1 MSIDQVLLIAGTHG
15 NEINA
20 PWIFDQWSKNP
31 DLIDTY
37 KFNVLNRPWHIIASP
52 INNQIYI
59 VLKGPAGAIDDI
71 KIKINGAYAIEH
83 ASRGQARTAVL
94 SLKLAEADYLKKI
107 RQTEPILL
115 MDDLLSEL
123 DVNRKKLVMD
133 YISNYEQCIAT
144 SAETNLEINLS
155 LSNVNK
161 IIVENGNI
169 LKG

>member
-1 MSIDQVLLIAGTHG
+1 
-15 NEINA
+15 
-20 PWIFDQWSKNP
+20 
-31 DLIDTY
+31 
-37 KFNVLNRPWHIIASP
+37 
-52 INNQIYI
+52 
-59 VLKGPAGAIDDI
+59 
-71 KIKINGAYAIEH
+71 
-83 ASRGQARTAVL
+83 
-94 SLKLAEADYLKKI
+94 
-107 RQTEPILL
+107 

-123 DVNRKKLVMD
+123 DVHRKKLVMD

>member
-1 MSIDQVLLIAGTHG
+1 
-15 NEINA
+15 
-20 PWIFDQWSKNP
+20 
-31 DLIDTY
+31 
-37 KFNVLNRPWHIIASP
+37 
-52 INNQIYI
+52 
-59 VLKGPAGAIDDI
+59 
-71 KIKINGAYAIEH
+71 
-83 ASRGQARTAVL
+83 
-94 SLKLAEADYLKKI
+94 
-107 RQTEPILL
+107 